1 MEDLKID
8 PKRKVM
14 ETIFAIAVSTI
25 LMLIGIYY
33 LPWAIFL
40 YPILFVI
47 LGVRYGM
54 NYAILALIVSTFSIG
69 LMVDMIS
76 GIFILI
82 AFAPLSI
89 SLIHTIK
96 MRKNSLVVLSVSA
109 IVFLISIVFIM
120 SIMKNMT
127 GVSIINQLEDAFNQ
141 VINYRIEILKD
152 TGLTK
157 NEILEVKDFLENQS
171 EYILLITPSI
181 VMVFSLVIAYLN
193 YLLSSLSLRK
203 LGYGIVSIPKFS
215 RFKLP
220 NNILL
225 GTAIMFLGAFIIK
238 KLQLFYYET
247 ILINITVIISFLF
260 FIQGLAV
267 IDYKLIK
274 RNLKTI
280 PRILIG
286 GLLIIPFGGFLPFVG
301 VLDTIFDL
309 RKFRK
314 SI

>member
-157 NEILEVKDFLENQS
+157 NEISEVKDFLENQS

-280 PRILIG
+280 PRILIV

>member
-157 NEILEVKDFLENQS
+157 NEISEVKDFLENQS

-225 GTAIMFLGAFIIK
+225 GTVIMFLGAFIIK

-280 PRILIG
+280 PRILIV